1 MARILVQATLPHS
14 RPHKGPNPHE
24 FERVNG
30 RFTLYMNAPPSVGLP
45 YGSYPRL
52 ALAWLSTEAVR
63 TRSREIELGPTFSSF
78 MYKLGLTPVTGK
90 RGTTSR
96 LRHQLHR
103 LFSTTIRCSYQET
116 GDRDGRAD
124 GRDSLSPVSCAGV
137 GYTIAHRHQLWW
149 SPRDPDQRPL
159 WKSVVVL
166 SAEFYDELV
175 AHAVPI
181 DLRALKALKG
191 SPLALDIYAWLT
203 YRMSYLRRPCLIPW
217 EALQTQ
223 FGADYGRLRDF
234 KKRFLAHL
242 ADVLHVYPAAR
253 LIFQEQGL
261 LLKSSPTHVR
271 RSATGP

>member
-14 RPHKGPNPHE
+14 RPLTHE

-30 RFTLYMNAPPSVGLP
+30 RFTLYMNAPASVGLP

-78 MYKLGLTPVTGK
+78 MYKLGLTPITGK

-96 LRHQLHR
+96 LRDQLHR
-103 LFSTTIRCSYQET
+103 LFSTTIRCSYSDEDE
-116 GDRDGRAD
+116 GHA
-124 GRDSLSPVSCAGV
+124 AGV
-137 GYTIAHRHQLWW
+137 GYTIAHKHELWW
-149 SPRDPDQRPL
+149 SPRDLDQQPL
-159 WKSVVVL
+159 WNSVVVL
-166 SAEFYDELV
+166 STEFYDELV

-191 SPLALDIYAWLT
+191 SPLALDIYSWLT
-203 YRMSYLRRPCLIPW
+203 YRMSYLRKPCLIPW

-223 FGADYGRLRDF
+223 FGADYGRQRDF
-234 KKRFLAHL
+234 KRKFLSHL

-253 LIFQEQGL
+253 LSEQPAGL
-261 LLKSSPTHVR
+261 LLRPSPTHLPRSGGSR
-271 RSATGP
+271 R

>member
-14 RPHKGPNPHE
+14 RPKTHE

-90 RGTTSR
+90 RGTSSR
-96 LRHQLHR
+96 LRDQLHR
-103 LFSTTIRCSYQET
+103 LFSTTIRCSYSDVLE
-116 GDRDGRAD
+116 GHA
-124 GRDSLSPVSCAGV
+124 AGI
-137 GYTIAHRHQLWW
+137 GYTIAHKHELWW
-149 SPRDPDQRPL
+149 SPQDPQQRPL
-159 WKSVVVL
+159 WNSVVVL
-166 SAEFYDELV
+166 SSEFYDELV

-181 DLRALKALKG
+181 DLRALKALRG
-191 SPLALDIYAWLT
+191 SPLALDIYSWLT
-203 YRMSYLRRPCLIPW
+203 YRMSYLRKPCLIPW

-223 FGADYGRLRDF
+223 FGADYRRLRDF
-234 KKRFLAHL
+234 KRKFLGHL
-242 ADVLHVYPAAR
+242 ADVLQVYPAAR
-253 LIFQEQGL
+253 LSERPAGVL
-261 LLKSSPTHVR
+261 LRPSPTHLPRAPGQAR
-271 RSATGP
+271 RLT

>member
-63 TRSREIELGPTFSSF
+63 MRSREIEIGPTFSSF
-78 MYKLGLTPVTGK
+78 MYKLGLTPITGR
-90 RGTTSR
+90 RGTASR
-96 LRHQLHR
+96 LRDQLHR
-103 LFSTTIRCSYQET
+103 LFSTTIRCSWES
-116 GDRDGRAD
+116 GDWD

-137 GYTIAHRHQLWW
+137 GYTFAHTHQLWW
-149 SPRDPDQRPL
+149 SPRDPEQRPL
-159 WKSVVVL
+159 WNSVVVL

-191 SPLALDIYAWLT
+191 SPLALDIYSWLT
-203 YRMSYLRRPCLIPW
+203 YRMSYLRKPCLIPW

-234 KKRFLAHL
+234 RRKFLSHL
-242 ADVLHVYPAAR
+242 AGVLHVYPAAR
-253 LIFQEQGL
+253 LTEQSAGL
-261 LLKSSPTHVR
+261 LLRPSPTHLPR
-271 RSATGP
+271 

>member
-1 MARILVQATLPHS
+1 MARILVQATLPHR
-14 RPHKGPNPHE
+14 RPKTHE

-63 TRSREIELGPTFSSF
+63 TRSREIELGPTFSSL

-96 LRHQLHR
+96 LRGQLHR
-103 LFSTTIRCSYQET
+103 LFSTTIRCSWET
-116 GDRDGRAD
+116 GDWIGRED
-124 GRDSLSPVSCAGV
+124 GRDFLSPVPHAAGV

-149 SPRDPDQRPL
+149 SLRDPEQRPL
-159 WKSVVVL
+159 WNSVVVL
-166 SAEFYDELV
+166 STEFYDELV
-175 AHAVPI
+175 SHAVPI

-191 SPLALDIYAWLT
+191 SPLALDIYSWLT
-203 YRMSYLRRPCLIPW
+203 YRMSYLRKPCLIPW

-223 FGADYGRLRDF
+223 FGADYSRLRDF
-234 KKRFLAHL
+234 KRKFLGRL
-242 ADVLHVYPAAR
+242 RDVLHVYPAAR
-253 LIFQEQGL
+253 LSEQPAGL
-261 LLKSSPTHVR
+261 LLRSSGTHIR
-271 RSATGP
+271 RPS